1 MKEHARDPATALP
14 DPRGRKSLPSMLSST
29 NDFPELCP
37 PTTAMAG
44 SASQSE
50 PLPPPWSSRMVHARA
65 HHSRIRWHRLG
76 IGSDEADDEVEVEA
90 EATPAE
96 ELSREEQTMEAA
108 AAVAASPGPAL
119 RWFAGAA
126 TSLGLASR
134 GLVATAGKESAPGR

>member
-1 MKEHARDPATALP
+1 
-14 DPRGRKSLPSMLSST
+14 
-29 NDFPELCP
+29 
-37 PTTAMAG
+37 MAG

-50 PLPPPWSSRMVHARA
+50 PPPWSSRMVHARA

-76 IGSDEADDEVEVEA
+76 VGSDEADDEVEA
-90 EATPAE
+90 EATRAE

-126 TSLGLASR
+126 TNLGLASR
-134 GLVATAGKESAPGR
+134 GLVATAGKESALGR

>member
-1 MKEHARDPATALP
+1 MKEHARDPTTALP
-14 DPRGRKSLPSMLSST
+14 DPRGRKSLPTMLSST

-37 PTTAMAG
+37 LTTAIAG

-50 PLPPPWSSRMVHARA
+50 PPPPPPWSSRMVHARV

-76 IGSDEADDEVEVEA
+76 VGSDEANDEVEA

-96 ELSREEQTMEAA
+96 ELSREEQMMEA

>member
-1 MKEHARDPATALP
+1 MKEHARDPATTLP
-14 DPRGRKSLPSMLSST
+14 DPRGRKSLPTMLSST

-50 PLPPPWSSRMVHARA
+50 PPPWSLRMVHARA

-76 IGSDEADDEVEVEA
+76 VGSDEADDEVEA